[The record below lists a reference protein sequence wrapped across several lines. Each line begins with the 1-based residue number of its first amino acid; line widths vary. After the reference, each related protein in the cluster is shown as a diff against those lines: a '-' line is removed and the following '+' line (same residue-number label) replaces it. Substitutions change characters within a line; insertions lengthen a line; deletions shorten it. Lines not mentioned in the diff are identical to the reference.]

1 MPQTIPCLHNKPTD
15 STLNIMK
22 NLLFSFLLMF
32 ISFSY
37 GQVTDSL
44 KIIEIPESYAD
55 RQGKPF
61 MVKKDS
67 LYLFKTPDIY
77 LVNKKSFLALESFYK
92 NVSNQNDMTNALL
105 ENYTKT
111 LRRNIELES
120 RLKINFDETDALDKA
135 IYERTQATLTNTQ
148 KALDY
153 TINSLEKA
161 TNSLDLVEKN
171 VKRQRKK
178 SVFEK
183 VLIGLGGIGIGVLV
197 GVSL

>member
-1 MPQTIPCLHNKPTD
+1 
-15 STLNIMK
+15 MK

>member
-1 MPQTIPCLHNKPTD
+1 
-15 STLNIMK
+15 MK
-22 NLLFSFLLMF
+22 NLFFFFFLGLFTY
-32 ISFSY
+32 FSY
-37 GQVTDSL
+37 SQELDSL
-44 KIIEIPESYAD
+44 KVIEIPESYAN
-55 RQGKPF
+55 RQGQPF

-67 LYLFKTPDIY
+67 LYLFHTPDIY

-92 NVSNQNDMTNALL
+92 NMSNRNDMTNALL

-111 LRRNIELES
+111 LRRNLELENK
-120 RLKINFDETDALDKA
+120 LKINFDENDALDKA
-135 IYERTQATLTNTQ
+135 IYERTQATLANTQ

-171 VKRQRKK
+171 VKKQRRKG
-178 SVFEK
+178 VFEK
-183 VLIGLGGIGIGVLV
+183 VLIAIGGIGVGVLV